1 VTGTGPSV
9 QDAGVFIGLIS
20 HYFVVTGGTEPQL
33 LPPTLEWQSPARLA
47 STGYIPVSGSLNG
60 WIAVSLPDRMLEN
73 LLAAVGE
80 DRRDEAALLDL
91 TGEMVNVITSN
102 ARAHFGARLH
112 VEPPVATRE
121 PTAPSSLPEPAVSFK
136 LPFRWKGD
144 DAFLLVA
151 LQDPP
156 PTSS

>member
-1 VTGTGPSV
+1 MSQAEPNER
-9 QDAGVFIGLIS
+9 DAKVFIELIS
-20 HYFVVTGGTEPQL
+20 HYFTVTGGAAPEL
-33 LPPTLEWQSPARLA
+33 LAPTLELQAPEKLA

-60 WIAVSLPDRMLEN
+60 WIAVSLPDTMIDR

-80 DRRDEAALLDL
+80 DRRDEAVRLDL

-112 VEPPVATRE
+112 VEPPIATRE
-121 PTAPSSLPEPAVSFK
+121 RATPAHLPPVSLSFK

-144 DAFLLVA
+144 DAFLLLA
-151 LQDPP
+151 LQN
-156 PTSS
+156 